1 MINDLIGLSYEAG
14 ARYFPGCSHID
25 CFALLCETRR
35 RLGLVD
41 YEDEFQWVYKA
52 DQLPVK
58 AIIKA
63 VRKIAQQTNQPKD
76 GDMVITGGGLHRL
89 AVGVVING
97 GILTTAHGI
106 KSFWT
111 PSLFDASFYSPLE

>member
-14 ARYFPGCSHID
+14 AKYSPGCSRID

-35 RLGLVD
+35 RLGLID
-41 YEDEFQWVYKA
+41 YEDEFQWVYEA
-52 DQLPVK
+52 ERLPVK

-63 VRKIAQQTNQPKD
+63 VRKIARQTNEPKD
-76 GDMVITGGGLHRL
+76 GDMAITGGGLHRL

-97 GILTTAHGI
+97 GILTIAHGM

-111 PSLFDASFYSPLE
+111 PSLLNASFYSPLE